1 MPALRTTSFNAFN
14 SYKSDIPHLKL
25 ENCLFFDM
33 PCYQWLMRL
42 HDLSQW
48 VAATADEARFC
59 RETPIDGLY
68 RSWLTPN
75 RSHQRAIAAL
85 LRILYPRYSK
95 NPGHGCGM
103 SDKYT
108 YNTN

>member
-1 MPALRTTSFNAFN
+1 
-14 SYKSDIPHLKL
+14 
-25 ENCLFFDM
+25 M

-103 SDKYT
+103 SGRREKSHIPSDYVVT
-108 YNTN
+108 PCVSHQRLIFQDVLL